1 MSKKQKITYTPHPAI
16 YINSLNEPKLHI
28 FRAFFREPDLPKFK
42 KYDNETVS
50 LMDGA
55 AESANVITSTNMS
68 NGDFEKMS
76 PYFYNRSIAESTKKY
91 NEHENSFFSKLR
103 NMFSKKESIEKTFNN
118 VKEVIEGNIP
128 QNIKEAKEKIDVLIK
143 SLKITGQIDLCKKLE
158 EQSKV
163 LAYELVLIENNYGK
177 YLTEDI
183 VVNVSGGGTREENDT
198 LAKLKSID
206 TIMYELRDITLS
218 EIPRESE
225 YIEQQEIINN
235 IIDTTKFNVTNF
247 INYITTTCIDE
258 LKHNLNF
265 KNQHCRYTQYLDSLI
280 GQTSNIGI
288 FGSKQ
293 YLKSTAPL
301 TGVTATADK
310 VLLGRLFYNSSG
322 NATFG
327 NITSIIGRDIDIN
340 QTLPTA
346 GKYLT
351 DNINILVSSGG
362 KDTNETLKEI
372 IAMDN
377 LLYNLRFMVNQY
389 ITSEEYLQQQE
400 FINNTIYEIQGVEF

>member
-1 MSKKQKITYTPHPAI
+1 MAK
-16 YINSLNEPKLHI
+16 N
-28 FRAFFREPDLPKFK
+28 
-42 KYDNETVS
+42 DN
-50 LMDGA
+50 LQ
-55 AESANVITSTNMS
+55 
-68 NGDFEKMS
+68 DF
-76 PYFYNRSIAESTKKY
+76 
-91 NEHENSFFSKLR
+91 L
-103 NMFSKKESIEKTFNN
+103 
-118 VKEVIEGNIP
+118 
-128 QNIKEAKEKIDVLIK
+128 IDVANAIRNKKGTTALINPQDFSAEIASISGGGVVQELDTSDTTTTTEDVLSGYSFYDK
-143 SLKITGQIDLCKKLE
+143 DGQLVSGTIETMTGGTFTSNQ
-158 EQSKV
+158 V
-163 LAYELVLIENNYGK
+163 LNTKGK
-177 YLTEDI
+177 YLTDDI
-183 VVNVSGGGTREENDT
+183 VVNVSGGDTREENDT

-206 TIMYELRDITLS
+206 TIMYELRDMSLS
-218 EIPRESE
+218 EMPRESE

-293 YLKSTAPL
+293 YLKSTAAL

-377 LLYNLRFMVNQY
+377 LLYNLRFMANQH

>member
-1 MSKKQKITYTPHPAI
+1 MAKNNNLQ
-16 YINSLNEPKLHI
+16 
-28 FRAFFREPDLPKFK
+28 
-42 KYDNETVS
+42 
-50 LMDGA
+50 
-55 AESANVITSTNMS
+55 
-68 NGDFEKMS
+68 DF
-76 PYFYNRSIAESTKKY
+76 
-91 NEHENSFFSKLR
+91 L
-103 NMFSKKESIEKTFNN
+103 
-118 VKEVIEGNIP
+118 
-128 QNIKEAKEKIDVLIK
+128 IDVANAIRNKKGTTALINPQDFSAEIASISGGGIVQELDTSDTTTTTEDVLSGYSFYDK
-143 SLKITGQIDLCKKLE
+143 DGQLVSGTIE
-158 EQSKV
+158 TMAGGTFTSNQV
-163 LAYELVLIENNYGK
+163 LNTKGK
-177 YLTEDI
+177 YLTDDI
-183 VVNVSGGGTREENDT
+183 VVNVSGGDTREENDT

-206 TIMYELRDITLS
+206 TIMYELRDLSLS

-247 INYITTTCIDE
+247 INYITTTCVDE

-310 VLLGRLFYNSSG
+310 VLLGRLFYDSNG

>member
-1 MSKKQKITYTPHPAI
+1 MAKNNNLQDFLIDVANAIRNKKGTTAL
-16 YINSLNEPKLHI
+16 INPQDFS
-28 FRAFFREPDLPKFK
+28 
-42 KYDNETVS
+42 
-50 LMDGA
+50 
-55 AESANVITSTNMS
+55 AEIASISGGGIVQELDTSDTTTTTEDVLS
-68 NGDFEKMS
+68 GYS
-76 PYFYNRSIAESTKKY
+76 FYNKDGKLVSGTIESMAGGTFTSNQILNTK
-91 NEHENSFFSKLR
+91 
-103 NMFSKKESIEKTFNN
+103 
-118 VKEVIEGNIP
+118 
-128 QNIKEAKEKIDVLIK
+128 
-143 SLKITGQIDLCKKLE
+143 
-158 EQSKV
+158 
-163 LAYELVLIENNYGK
+163 GK
-177 YLTEDI
+177 YLTDDI
-183 VVNVSGGGTREENDT
+183 VVNVSGGDTREENDT

-206 TIMYELRDITLS
+206 TIMYELRGISLS

-247 INYITTTCIDE
+247 INYITTTCVDE

-265 KNQHCRYTQYLDSLI
+265 KNQQCRHTQNLDSLI

-293 YLKSTAPL
+293 YLESTAPL

-310 VLLGRLFYNSSG
+310 VLLGRLFYNSNG

-351 DNINILVSSGG
+351 DDINILVPAGG

-372 IAMDN
+372 IAIDN
-377 LLYNLRFMVNQY
+377 LLYNLRFMANQH

>member
-1 MSKKQKITYTPHPAI
+1 MAKNNNLQDFLIDVANAIRNKKGTTAL
-16 YINSLNEPKLHI
+16 INPQDFS
-28 FRAFFREPDLPKFK
+28 
-42 KYDNETVS
+42 
-50 LMDGA
+50 
-55 AESANVITSTNMS
+55 AEIASISGGGIVQELDTSDTTTTTEDVLS
-68 NGDFEKMS
+68 GYS
-76 PYFYNRSIAESTKKY
+76 FYNKDGKLVSGTIESMAGGTFTSNQILNTK
-91 NEHENSFFSKLR
+91 
-103 NMFSKKESIEKTFNN
+103 
-118 VKEVIEGNIP
+118 
-128 QNIKEAKEKIDVLIK
+128 
-143 SLKITGQIDLCKKLE
+143 
-158 EQSKV
+158 
-163 LAYELVLIENNYGK
+163 GK
-177 YLTEDI
+177 YLTDDI
-183 VVNVSGGGTREENDT
+183 VVNVSGGDTREENDT

-206 TIMYELRDITLS
+206 TIMYELRGISLS

-247 INYITTTCIDE
+247 INYITTTCVDE

-265 KNQHCRYTQYLDSLI
+265 KNQQCRHTQNLDSLI

-293 YLKSTAPL
+293 YLESTAPL

-310 VLLGRLFYNSSG
+310 VLLGRLFYNSNG

-351 DNINILVSSGG
+351 DDINILVPAGG

-377 LLYNLRFMVNQY
+377 LLYNLRFMANQY

>member
-1 MSKKQKITYTPHPAI
+1 MAKNNNLQ
-16 YINSLNEPKLHI
+16 
-28 FRAFFREPDLPKFK
+28 
-42 KYDNETVS
+42 
-50 LMDGA
+50 
-55 AESANVITSTNMS
+55 
-68 NGDFEKMS
+68 DF
-76 PYFYNRSIAESTKKY
+76 
-91 NEHENSFFSKLR
+91 L
-103 NMFSKKESIEKTFNN
+103 
-118 VKEVIEGNIP
+118 
-128 QNIKEAKEKIDVLIK
+128 IDVANAIRNKKGTTALINPQDFSAEIASISGGGVVSELDTSDTTTTAEDVLSGYSFYDK
-143 SLKITGQIDLCKKLE
+143 DGKLVSGTIE
-158 EQSKV
+158 TMAGGTFTSNQV
-163 LAYELVLIENNYGK
+163 LNTKGK
-177 YLTEDI
+177 YLTDNI
-183 VVNVSGGGTREENDT
+183 VVNVSGGDTREENDT

-206 TIMYELRDITLS
+206 TIMYELRDLSLS
-218 EIPRESE
+218 EMPRESE

-265 KNQHCRYTQYLDSLI
+265 KNQYCRYTQNLDSLI

-293 YLKSTAPL
+293 YLKSTTSL

-310 VLLGRLFYNSSG
+310 VLLGRLFYDSNG

-362 KDTNETLKEI
+362 KDTNETLKEM

-377 LLYNLRFMVNQY
+377 LLYNLRFIANQY

>member
-1 MSKKQKITYTPHPAI
+1 MAKNNNLQ
-16 YINSLNEPKLHI
+16 
-28 FRAFFREPDLPKFK
+28 
-42 KYDNETVS
+42 
-50 LMDGA
+50 
-55 AESANVITSTNMS
+55 
-68 NGDFEKMS
+68 DF
-76 PYFYNRSIAESTKKY
+76 
-91 NEHENSFFSKLR
+91 L
-103 NMFSKKESIEKTFNN
+103 
-118 VKEVIEGNIP
+118 
-128 QNIKEAKEKIDVLIK
+128 IDVANAIRNKKGTTALINPQDFSAEIASISGGGIVQELDTSDTTTTTEDVLSGYSFYDK
-143 SLKITGQIDLCKKLE
+143 DGKLVSGTIESMAGGTFTSNQILNTK
-158 EQSKV
+158 
-163 LAYELVLIENNYGK
+163 GK
-177 YLTEDI
+177 YLTDDI
-183 VVNVSGGGTREENDT
+183 VVNVSGGDTREENDT
-198 LAKLKSID
+198 MAKLKSID
-206 TIMYELRDITLS
+206 TIMYELRDISLS

-235 IIDTTKFNVTNF
+235 TIDTTKFNVTNF

-265 KNQHCRYTQYLDSLI
+265 KNQSCRYTQYLDSLI
-280 GQTSNIGI
+280 GQISNIGI

-293 YLKSTAPL
+293 YLESTAPL

-310 VLLGRLFYNSSG
+310 VLLGRLFYDSNG

-327 NITSIIGRDIDIN
+327 NITSIIGRDVDIN

-351 DNINILVSSGG
+351 DDINILVSSGG

-377 LLYNLRFMVNQY
+377 LLYNLRFMANQY

>member
-1 MSKKQKITYTPHPAI
+1 MAKNNNLQDFLTDVAEAIRAKKGTTNL
-16 YINSLNEPKLHI
+16 INPQDFS
-28 FRAFFREPDLPKFK
+28 
-42 KYDNETVS
+42 
-50 LMDGA
+50 
-55 AESANVITSTNMS
+55 AEIASISGGGIVQELDTSDTTTTT
-68 NGDFEKMS
+68 E
-76 PYFYNRSIAESTKKY
+76 
-91 NEHENSFFSKLR
+91 
-103 NMFSKKESIEKTFNN
+103 
-118 VKEVIEGNIP
+118 
-128 QNIKEAKEKIDVLIK
+128 DVLSGYSFYDK
-143 SLKITGQIDLCKKLE
+143 DGKLVSGTIE
-158 EQSKV
+158 TMAGGTFTSNQV
-163 LAYELVLIENNYGK
+163 LNTKGK
-177 YLTEDI
+177 YLTDDI
-183 VVNVSGGGTREENDT
+183 VVNVSGGDTREENDT

-206 TIMYELRDITLS
+206 TIMYELRDISLS

-235 IIDTTKFNVTNF
+235 TIDTTKFNVTNF
-247 INYITTTCIDE
+247 INYITTTCVDE

-265 KNQHCRYTQYLDSLI
+265 KNQSCRHTQYLDSLI
-280 GQTSNIGI
+280 GQISNIGI

-293 YLKSTAPL
+293 YLESTAPL

-310 VLLGRLFYNSSG
+310 VLLGRLFYDTNG

-327 NITSIIGRDIDIN
+327 NITSIIGRDVDIN

-351 DNINILVSSGG
+351 DDINILVSSGG

-372 IAMDN
+372 ISMDN
-377 LLYNLRFMVNQY
+377 LLYNLRFMANQH

>member
-1 MSKKQKITYTPHPAI
+1 MAKNDNLQDFLIDVANAIRNKKGTTAL
-16 YINSLNEPKLHI
+16 INPQDFS
-28 FRAFFREPDLPKFK
+28 
-42 KYDNETVS
+42 
-50 LMDGA
+50 
-55 AESANVITSTNMS
+55 AEIASISGGGIVQELDTSDTTTTTEDVLS
-68 NGDFEKMS
+68 GYS
-76 PYFYNRSIAESTKKY
+76 FYNKDGQLVSGTIESMAGGTFTSNQILNTK
-91 NEHENSFFSKLR
+91 
-103 NMFSKKESIEKTFNN
+103 
-118 VKEVIEGNIP
+118 
-128 QNIKEAKEKIDVLIK
+128 
-143 SLKITGQIDLCKKLE
+143 
-158 EQSKV
+158 
-163 LAYELVLIENNYGK
+163 GK
-177 YLTEDI
+177 YLTDDI
-183 VVNVSGGGTREENDT
+183 VVNVSGGDTREENDT
-198 LAKLKSID
+198 MAKLKSID

-265 KNQHCRYTQYLDSLI
+265 KNQHCRHTQNLDSLI
-280 GQTSNIGI
+280 GQISNIGI

-293 YLKSTAPL
+293 YLELTAPL

-310 VLLGRLFYNSSG
+310 VLLGRLFYDSTG

-327 NITSIIGRDIDIN
+327 NITSIIGRDVDIN

-377 LLYNLRFMVNQY
+377 LLYNLRFMANQY